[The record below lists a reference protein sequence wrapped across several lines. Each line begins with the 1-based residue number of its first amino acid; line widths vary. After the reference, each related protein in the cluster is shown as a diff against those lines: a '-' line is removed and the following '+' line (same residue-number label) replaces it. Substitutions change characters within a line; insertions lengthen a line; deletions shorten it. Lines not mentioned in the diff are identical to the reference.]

1 MIKNVVFDLAGVV
14 VARNPQRFPKYL
26 DDFFS
31 FVFTTP
37 EQGTP
42 TFWCEYDLGTKS
54 VDEVAIALAEF
65 RGCDVA
71 TAKGYMQLAIEYQE
85 QVVPTAELIKELKE
99 QGYRLLVLSN
109 MSKEYIEFLRKMPVF
124 DYFDEQVISCE
135 IGLGKPDRRIYEYL
149 IEHCGVEPSE
159 TIFIDD
165 RKENV
170 DAAAEVGLATMH
182 FDRYDAESSCREL
195 RNLIPAL

>member
-37 EQGTP
+37 ERGTP
-42 TFWCEYDLGTKS
+42 NFWQEYDLGTMD
-54 VDEVAIALAEF
+54 VDDVATALAEY

-85 QVVPTAELIKELKE
+85 EVVPTAELIKELKE

-109 MSKEYIEFLRKMPVF
+109 MSKEYIEFLRKFPVF
-124 DYFDEQVISCE
+124 DYFDEQVVSCE

-182 FDRYDAESSCREL
+182 FDRYDAEASCREL
-195 RNLIPAL
+195 RNLIPTL